1 MFDIIRSIKK
11 ITGLHKR
18 EQVEFKDVEAAP
30 DGAKGGVLEHK
41 IDKLSNFIDHFW
53 ASVIVEYRIVK
64 EKFQDLSKANYDLGI
79 RHLEEGNIK
88 EAIFR
93 FKITKKFW
101 PHNYDA
107 YYQLIYCLI
116 LDNEFEDAQKVIDE
130 LLIKNP
136 SYKEKIDQLLSPSED
151 QDPEEAEEAEAESLG
166 ADDQQNPENPN
177 QQ

>member
-18 EQVEFKDVEAAP
+18 EKVEFKEAEQSPAVN
-30 DGAKGGVLEHK
+30 GGILEHK

-64 EKFQDLSKANYDLGI
+64 EKFQDLSKTNYDLGI

-136 SYKEKIDQLLSPSED
+136 GYKEKIDQLLSPSED
-151 QDPEEAEEAEAESLG
+151 QEPEEGEIESLG
-166 ADDQQNPENPN
+166 VDGQENPQNPNK
-177 QQ
+177 Q